1 MTALGM
7 TAKDVSNAM
16 ELSGFTFRR
25 AKQPHRTVESW
36 ISKSRPYHPELLTA
50 IALAKVLNITVEELV
65 DGEAGSEYVRKV
77 LRNDPK
83 AIQVPERLS
92 SVVDALL
99 LLDEKELIGIRAN
112 VEALAAVKKGKAKGS
127 EADGVAG

>member
-1 MTALGM
+1 M

-16 ELSGFTFRR
+16 EQSGFAFRR
-25 AKQPHRTVESW
+25 AKQPGRIVESW

-50 IALAKVLNITVEELV
+50 IALAKVLDTTVEELV
-65 DGEAGSEYVRKV
+65 DGDAGAEYVRKIAK
-77 LRNDPK
+77 NDPK

-92 SVVDALL
+92 SIVQDLL

-112 VEALAAVKKGKAKGS
+112 VEALVAAKKGKAKDAG
-127 EADGVAG
+127 ADGVAG